1 MPRLLARQ
9 VGEDE
14 QQVGLARNLAVDG
27 GLSVALA
34 RSSREATQLDLELE
48 GVAGSDLTP
57 EASPVDATEKRKLLR
72 KPLVGKNGAGP
83 ELGQRLDHEHTRQR
97 RHAWEM
103 PGEEGLVTAQAPKST
118 TSLARDE
125 LGDLIDEQE
134 GVTMRDQRRGVDA
147 RHDQSARAL
156 ISLIGVSLGEILYQT
171 SASLPFSSIR
181 NAERTMPM

>member
-1 MPRLLARQ
+1 VLRLLARQ

-14 QQVGLARNLAVDG
+14 QEVGLARNLAVDR

-34 RSSREATQLDLELE
+34 RSSREATELDLELE
-48 GVAGSDLTP
+48 GVAGPDLAA
-57 EASPVDATEKRKLLR
+57 EASPVDATEERNLLGE
-72 KPLVGKNGAGP
+72 PLVGKNGAGP

-97 RHAWEM
+97 RHTREM
-103 PGEEGLVTAQAPKST
+103 PGEEGLVTAQAPKT
-118 TSLARDE
+118 TTPLARHE
-125 LGDLIDEQE
+125 LGDLVDEQE

-171 SASLPFSSIR
+171 CASVPFSSIR
-181 NAERTMPM
+181 NAERMMPM